1 MDQREFLRQME
12 ELVDFGRTKENLLT
26 KQEIA
31 DYCSDWNLTEEQMPF
46 VYAYLKEH
54 RIEVEGYRAPVEK
67 TEEEAVEKSEKDS
80 KYLRLYKEELCQLKR
95 YEEEELVRLL
105 EQLRRGEEEVISSV
119 IEAHLHRVMQLADK
133 YRGRGVPVEDLIQE
147 GNLGLMIAVE
157 KFNPDL
163 GYRFS
168 TYASWWIKQAMFKA
182 ISEQSHCMKIPV
194 YIQET
199 LSKFS
204 KVKAEME
211 RAYNCQVTNKD
222 VAQKMNLEPEKVDTY
237 LSAYTTTVS
246 IEGSFDAKNGSELNV
261 ADVLEDETTSVEA
274 SIQYEELKKE
284 IANVVSTLK
293 EREQSVIK
301 MRFGLENFA
310 RTTLEDIGKMF
321 GVTKE
326 CIRQTEMR
334 ALNKLRGCSSLNC
347 YAD

>member
-1 MDQREFLRQME
+1 MKETAIQMKKTTNPSRNSFVSFNGNDMMSYVRKVNSFKSLNADE
-12 ELVDFGRTKENLLT
+12 EKEVARLAKTGDKEAKKILVQSNLKLVLT
-26 KQEIA
+26 IA
-31 DYCSDWNLTEEQMPF
+31 RKAIH
-46 VYAYLKEH
+46 V
-54 RIEVEGYRAPVEK
+54 
-67 TEEEAVEKSEKDS
+67 S
-80 KYLRLYKEELCQLKR
+80 KLPM
-95 YEEEELVRLL
+95 
-105 EQLRRGEEEVISSV
+105 I
-119 IEAHLHRVMQLADK
+119 
-133 YRGRGVPVEDLIQE
+133 DLIQE

-157 KFNPDL
+157 KFNPEL

-182 ISEQSHCMKIPV
+182 ISEQSYCMKIPV

-204 KVKAEME
+204 KIKTEME
-211 RAYNCQVTNKD
+211 RAYNCQVSTKD
-222 VAQKMNLEPEKVDTY
+222 VAEKMNLEPEKIDTF

-246 IEGSFDAKNGSELNV
+246 IEGSFDGKNGSELNV
-261 ADVLEDETTSVEA
+261 ADVLEDENTNIEE
-274 SIQYEELKKE
+274 SIEYEELKKE

-293 EREQSVIK
+293 EREQTVIK

-310 RTTLEDIGKMF
+310 RTTLEDIGKLY

-334 ALNKLRGCSSLNC
+334 AINKLRGSYSLSC